1 MKLIF
6 LFLLGFVGISSCA
19 EILISPSGLFPVHRF
34 TMRHLA
40 EELIKRGHK
49 VTWFEIGLKK
59 PDIPLPK
66 EVNEVYVQVNP
77 PNQVLQDIYHHRNHS
92 FHSAL
97 WTPSE
102 LDKAHQSNA
111 WFASIELC
119 DAFLSSK
126 DSRKVFD
133 GLVAKKFDSVVVDDL
148 YNPCGLIHTG
158 LQKSVFI
165 YWSMTGLRTESAW
178 ANQSPSPP
186 SYIPVYGT
194 GYTDELNFFQRGY
207 NFLSYLQELYIHQHL
222 VLRRI
227 DQLATKHFPKQLPEA
242 FYMERNASIN
252 FVNHPPI
259 FDFARPYMPR
269 VNFVGGLHCKKAAEL
284 PSILKNFVDSS
295 SDEKGFILLTTGF
308 TFQWKLAPKQVKEN
322 ILEAFRSL
330 PDIKF
335 VWQYD
340 GRTINDLPKNVHVA
354 SFLPQQ
360 DLLGHP
366 KCRGHI
372 SHGGLNS
379 VIESVWHGVPV
390 IGWPLTVWGKDNL
403 IRVTARH
410 CGLLL
415 DSKNPSKQEWI
426 SAVHRIYI
434 KHYKEEMI
442 LFQDM
447 VIDVPYTELNHS
459 AFWVEFIVRH
469 QEVPHARSGADELN
483 IIQYFL
489 VDVIAF
495 LLAIT
500 IIVGYTTFILVKF
513 TLKSIWTLLTL
524 PFKPLFNKNKP
535 PTVTAAKQTKSKAS
549 KKKD

>member
-1 MKLIF
+1 M
-6 LFLLGFVGISSCA
+6 
-19 EILISPSGLFPVHRF
+19 
-34 TMRHLA
+34 
-40 EELIKRGHK
+40 
-49 VTWFEIGLKK
+49 
-59 PDIPLPK
+59 
-66 EVNEVYVQVNP
+66 
-77 PNQVLQDIYHHRNHS
+77 
-92 FHSAL
+92 
-97 WTPSE
+97 
-102 LDKAHQSNA
+102 
-111 WFASIELC
+111 
-119 DAFLSSK
+119 
-126 DSRKVFD
+126 
-133 GLVAKKFDSVVVDDL
+133 
-148 YNPCGLIHTG
+148 
-158 LQKSVFI
+158 
-165 YWSMTGLRTESAW
+165 
-178 ANQSPSPP
+178 
-186 SYIPVYGT
+186 
-194 GYTDELNFFQRGY
+194 
-207 NFLSYLQELYIHQHL
+207 SYLQELYIHQHL

-227 DQLATKHFPKQLPEA
+227 DQLATKHFPKQLSEA

-269 VNFVGGLHCKKAAEL
+269 VNFVGGLHCKKAGEL
-284 PSILKNFVDSS
+284 STVLKKFVDSS

-308 TFQWKLAPKQVKEN
+308 TFQWKLAPKQVKKN
-322 ILEAFRSL
+322 LVEAFRSL

-340 GRTINDLPKNVHVA
+340 GNVIANLPKNVHVGR
-354 SFLPQQ
+354 FLPQQ

-379 VIESVWHGVPV
+379 VIESVWHGIPV
-390 IGWPLTVWGKDNL
+390 IGWPLTIWGKDNL

-426 SAVHRIYI
+426 SAIHRIYI
-434 KHYKEEMI
+434 KHYKEEML

-495 LLAIT
+495 LLAVT
-500 IIVGYTTFILVKF
+500 VIVGYTSFILVKF
-513 TLKSIWTLLTL
+513 TLKSIWILLTL
-524 PFKPLFNKNKP
+524 PFKPLFNKNKSAP
-535 PTVTAAKQTKSKAS
+535 VVATKQIKSKIS
-549 KKKD
+549 KKKN